1 MQADGVETE
10 DRFRCKTCKVTLS
23 RLDSYKRHLQSKD
36 HLDKIN
42 GKVKKAKLGR
52 PTKDAERKKAEKRE
66 KEARER

>member
-1 MQADGVETE
+1 
-10 DRFRCKTCKVTLS
+10 
-23 RLDSYKRHLQSKD
+23 LDSYKRHLQSKD